1 MNTRWDA
8 QVALVRLTGQNFGT
22 DAQAWGEWYMAN
34 RDKLGADLPA
44 FDATRVDWTFGST
57 NPEMQRWS
65 DPAVQEESDARQ
77 FGHSEPVQS
86 AVPSSVPFKTPEGGY
101 THLVLFTGKGDFE
114 PRTPQGLLNRLNT
127 VLLNT
132 RVATG
137 FFRTWAEN
145 NRLIGGICTDDVAGL
160 RNVIELI
167 PDLEL
172 LSAEPLTESSFQQ
185 HAEKQQESLPEAEW
199 RAMKDFEND
208 TQPLPSG
215 LLQTIQEKRRAIQ
228 SAEYTVQY
236 IGMGGFATQ
245 NRMPRWGT
253 SQATFRFQGKN
264 QWFADIS
271 ELLAIEAYQTGCDG
285 KTEWSFVIPH
295 QGGGVGPTS
304 YETRN
309 LVDIKEI
316 SLSFL
321 DPFGFL
327 DEPVESLE
335 ETMEE
340 QGFRY
345 FGEEEIEGVKR
356 HLFGRA
362 IQHTPDGTY
371 TTLIEITL
379 NSETLLPDTVRNQ
392 IDGTFNSGD
401 EPQPM
406 SLKEMRIFDFVSTN
420 KELPDTAF
428 LPDRTGGAVPVMK
441 EQPGEGY
448 DTFFVHIN
456 DGSGGRISVR
466 SKGQRGPQAAWSGGL
481 DY

>member
-1 MNTRWDA
+1 MERPDYLAGIQGLSSHFTKIGIEKMLQFVYHVRCTNGITWGTDMIRQNRTWKLRWKIL
-8 QVALVRLTGQNFGT
+8 ALVAALTIGT
-22 DAQAWGEWYMAN
+22 ATLTSAQES
-34 RDKLGADLPA
+34 LLPA
-44 FDATRVDWTFGST
+44 DGGFV
-57 NPEMQRWS
+57 
-65 DPAVQEESDARQ
+65 
-77 FGHSEPVQS
+77 
-86 AVPSSVPFKTPEGGY
+86 SSNGNL
-101 THLVLFTGKGDFE
+101 THLVVCGPAGDFN
-114 PRTPQGLLNRLNT
+114 PRTFDAYYSLCNQPFYASGARWMFSKIQRVDGKNLLLS
-127 VLLNT
+127 L
-132 RVATG
+132 
-137 FFRTWAEN
+137 
-145 NRLIGGICTDDVAGL
+145 TDDPVAL
-160 RNVIELI
+160 RRAIDSL
-167 PDLEL
+167 PQLEYIRT
-172 LSAEPLTESSFQQ
+172 ERLTEEMYEEHVKPWTQPTQFPAPSWQ
-185 HAEKQQESLPEAEW
+185 P
-199 RAMKDFEND
+199 MKDFEND
-208 TQPLPSG
+208 AKPLPSG
-215 LLQTIQEKRRAIQ
+215 FLQAIQEKRRAIQ

-401 EPQPM
+401 ELQPM
-406 SLKEMRIFDFVSTN
+406 SLKWMRIFDIVSTN
-420 KELPDTAF
+420 KVLPDSAF
-428 LPDRTGGAVPVMK
+428 LPNKTEDAEPTHK
-441 EQPGEGY
+441 EQPDEGF
-448 DTFFVHIN
+448 DRFFVHIN